1 MVPVVLCDFRWL
13 WIGEFLNE
21 SGADARRLVKRFTT
35 FWSTVTAELDFSI
48 WVRSIAPF
56 WIVSRLSARRAAV
69 STWLFV
75 VLVPPDED
83 DSSCFDWFLLGGVCG
98 PSYHRT
104 LALSRLF
111 SLLIYFIEIESE
123 INLSARNNWSY
134 SIGTPS
140 SYRGRYSRS
149 PFSTWSLPFSTTT
162 SPPTMVCVG
171 SPVSF
176 FP

>member
-1 MVPVVLCDFRWL
+1 VTSGGCGSGSSSTSRGLTPADSSNASPHS
-13 WIGEFLNE
+13 GQQSQLNPISRSG
-21 SGADARRLVKRFTT
+21 SGASRH
-35 FWSTVTAELDFSI
+35 SGSCPDFQPGVPPS
-48 WVRSIAPF
+48 VRGCS
-56 WIVSRLSARRAAV
+56 SS
-69 STWLFV
+69 SS
-75 VLVPPDED
+75 PPDED